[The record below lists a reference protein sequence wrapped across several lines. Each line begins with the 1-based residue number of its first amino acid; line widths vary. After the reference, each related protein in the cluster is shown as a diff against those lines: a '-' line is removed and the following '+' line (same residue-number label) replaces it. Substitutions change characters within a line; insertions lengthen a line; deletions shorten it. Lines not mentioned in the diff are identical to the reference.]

1 MLTIVTDLPPVG
13 KSLRHIAVKAGL
25 PTHLLSPERMT
36 DGALPPH
43 TRLVILAH
51 NAPLTP
57 IRTPLP
63 LVSFDLMPLLRS
75 EYGDRITQA
84 FTDSPLWSEAIRLA
98 LEHAY
103 RILGEGPLTH
113 GYLSLH
119 PFRDK
124 ADYLGYPLSLTPAQ
138 KAVLMALLQSGDTP
152 QSPSALSALCLPRQG
167 DGGAIAVH
175 VHGINKKA
183 ALLGG
188 RKLIIHTEGG
198 YRLNPFM

>member
-1 MLTIVTDLPPVG
+1 MLTIVSDLPCVG
-13 KSLRHIAVKAGL
+13 ESLRRIAVKAGL
-25 PTHLLSPERMT
+25 PTHLLSPDRVA

-43 TRLVILAH
+43 TKLVILAH
-51 NAPLTP
+51 SASITP
-57 IRTPLP
+57 IHTPRP
-63 LVSFDLMPLLRS
+63 MVSFDLMPLLRS
-75 EYGDRITQA
+75 EYGERITEA
-84 FTDSPLWSEAIRLA
+84 FADSPLWGEAIRLA

-113 GYLSLH
+113 GYLFLH
-119 PFRDK
+119 PFGEK

-183 ALLGG
+183 TLLGG